1 MLSPLLT
8 VLLLY
13 LRYCSPKALGQSWTQ
28 DFMKASREYSESLF
42 RSCWIEINDTKK
54 NMTICE
60 VYVSYFILIRTCIM
74 NLWKNIQETNKD
86 FYGAKVKE
94 TGLMIMDRG
103 EGGIQTLHYK
113 LFLYRLIFVT
123 VSPCQKI
130 KIKTSISGE
139 LKDKAWT
146 VVHVLMLVL
155 VGLGYI
161 VLSPFPGWQL
171 NLENKHAVSIVFS
184 HYGYTPDRVKLLS
197 VVVLCIIH
205 IV

>member
-28 DFMKASREYSESLF
+28 DFMKASREYSEALF
-42 RSCWIEINDTKK
+42 RSCWIDINDRKK

-60 VYVSYFILIRTCIM
+60 VYVSYFILIRTCIT
-74 NLWKNIQETNKD
+74 NLWKNVQETNKD
-86 FYGAKVKE
+86 FYGEKVKE

-103 EGGIQTLHYK
+103 EGGIQTLHCK
-113 LFLYRLIFVT
+113 LFLYCLIFVT

-146 VVHVLMLVL
+146 VVPCSYVSPCRL
-155 VGLGYI
+155 GLY
-161 VLSPFPGWQL
+161 S
-171 NLENKHAVSIVFS
+171 ASTFS
-184 HYGYTPDRVKLLS
+184 RVTA
-197 VVVLCIIH
+197 
-205 IV
+205 